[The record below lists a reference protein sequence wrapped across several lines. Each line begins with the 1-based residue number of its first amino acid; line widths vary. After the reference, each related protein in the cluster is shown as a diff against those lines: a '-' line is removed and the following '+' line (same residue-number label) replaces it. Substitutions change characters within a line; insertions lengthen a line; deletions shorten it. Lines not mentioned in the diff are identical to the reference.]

1 MALAQ
6 NIEFGIAGMSC
17 TGCSGKVEKALT
29 EAAGIL
35 EVDVSLEDAKAVI
48 SFDPDQISGNSVL
61 KIVQDKGFETSEKKK
76 PLN

>member
-6 NIEFGIAGMSC
+6 NIEFGITGMSC
-17 TGCSGKVEKALT
+17 TGCSGKVEKALS
-29 EAAGIL
+29 EATGVL

-76 PLN
+76 PLS